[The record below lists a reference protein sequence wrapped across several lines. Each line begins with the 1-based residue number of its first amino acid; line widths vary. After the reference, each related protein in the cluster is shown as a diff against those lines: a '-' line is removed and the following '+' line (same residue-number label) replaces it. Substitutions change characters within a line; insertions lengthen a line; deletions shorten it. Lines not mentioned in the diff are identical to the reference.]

1 MITPKVDDSRI
12 VFGPCRLSY
21 VHVFEKWVPEGEKEG
36 KYSVTILIPKSEK
49 QTLKAINEAIENAKK
64 KAVAAKW
71 DGKEPKKLDI
81 ALKDG
86 DEKEDENFAGHW
98 YINAK
103 SNTRPG
109 IIDRHKAPITD
120 EEEMYSGVWAYC
132 SVAFFGY
139 KVSGNAG
146 VAAGLNN
153 LMKFKDDEH
162 FGGKQS
168 ADSDFSDIDS
178 EDDDDL

>member
-1 MITPKVDDSRI
+1 MITPKIDDSRI

-21 VHVFEKWVPEGEKEG
+21 VHVFEKYVPEGEKDG

-49 QTLKAINEAIENAKK
+49 ETVKAINDAIENAKQ
-64 KAVAAKW
+64 KAVSGKW
-71 DGKEPKKLDI
+71 DGKMPKKLDI
-81 ALKDG
+81 AMKDG
-86 DEKEDENFAGHW
+86 DEKEDENFEGHW

-103 SNTRPG
+103 SNSCPG
-109 IIDRHKAPITD
+109 LIDKDKSPITD
-120 EEEMYSGVWAYC
+120 EEDIYSGVWCYC
-132 SVAFFGY
+132 SINFFGY

-153 LMKFKDDEH
+153 LMKYKDDEH
-162 FGGKQS
+162 FGGKAS
-168 ADSDFSDIDS
+168 AESDFSDIDS